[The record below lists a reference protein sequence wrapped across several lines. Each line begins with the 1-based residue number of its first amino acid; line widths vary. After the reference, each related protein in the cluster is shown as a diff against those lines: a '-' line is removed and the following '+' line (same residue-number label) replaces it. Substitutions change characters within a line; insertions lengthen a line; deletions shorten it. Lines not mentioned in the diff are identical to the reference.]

1 MVIYIK
7 DNLYK
12 IKDKDK
18 EKWFFLIEINIQ
30 ENGLKIE
37 LKDKEK

>member
-1 MVIYIK
+1 MQMVIYIK

-18 EKWFFLIEINIQ
+18 EKWFFLIEINI
-30 ENGLKIE
+30 
-37 LKDKEK
+37 